1 MYDLIIRDATIVSSS
16 GRQVADIAIEGNK
29 IAYVGGKAG
38 GPARRDIDAIGRF
51 VMPGVIDPH
60 VHFRDPGD
68 GRKETWGTGSRAA
81 VAGGVT
87 TVLDMP
93 NTTPPTLDAATVK
106 AKLATAAKLSVS
118 NYGVWVGAASGNLD
132 RLGDLWDAGQICGI
146 KVFMGD
152 STGALAVDVRTLE
165 GVFTRTRGLIGVHAE
180 DQVLLEVARKRE
192 ASKASPVHND
202 VRPPE
207 AAVEAVRR
215 LVELVRQTGRHVH
228 ICHLS
233 TQGELNLLDPF
244 RGDLPITSEVT
255 PHHLFLSVESMGDK
269 LGNLGKV
276 NPPIRSEL
284 DRKAL
289 WTAVKRGRIDAF
301 ASDHAPHTLE
311 EKRRPYWQ
319 APAGIPGVETL
330 YPLLMSAV
338 NHGRM
343 NLERLVEMCCEGP
356 ARIFGLVDKGHIR
369 AGADAD
375 ILLFREGEMV
385 RLGRDHLHTR
395 VRWSPYVGK
404 EVGAFPE
411 MVLVQGRVVA
421 RRGRLAD
428 DLKPGRPVEYAPRG
442 AQ

>member
-1 MYDLIIRDATIVSSS
+1 MYELIIRDATIVSSS

-29 IAYVGGKAG
+29 IAYVGGKAAG
-38 GPARRDIDAIGRF
+38 SARREIDAIGRF
-51 VMPGVIDPH
+51 VMPGVIDCH

-68 GRKETWGTGSRAA
+68 GRKEDWGTGSRAA

-93 NTTPPTLDAATVK
+93 NTNPPTLDAATVK
-106 AKLATAAKLSVS
+106 AKLAIAAKLSVA
-118 NYGVWVGAASGNLD
+118 NYGVWVGAAAGNID
-132 RLGDLWDAGQICGI
+132 QIGDLWDARQVCGI
-146 KVFMGD
+146 KVFMGET
-152 STGALAVDVRTLE
+152 TGALAVDDKTLE

-180 DQVLLEVARKRE
+180 DQRLCEAARKKW
-192 ASKASPVHND
+192 ANTATPVHND

-207 AAVEAVRR
+207 ASVEAVRR
-215 LVELVRQTGRHVH
+215 LIELVRRTGRPVH

-233 TQGELNLLDPF
+233 TQGELNILDPY
-244 RGDLPITSEVT
+244 RGDLPITCEVA
-255 PHHLFLSVESMGDK
+255 PHHLFLSVESAGDK
-269 LGNLGKV
+269 LSNLIKV

-319 APAGIPGVETL
+319 APSGIPGVETL

-343 NLERLVEMCCEGP
+343 NLERFVEMSCEAP
-356 ARIFGLVDKGHIR
+356 ARIFGLKDKGYVR

-375 ILLFREGEMV
+375 LLLFREGEML
-385 RLGRDHLHTR
+385 RLGRDHLHSR

-404 EVGAFPE
+404 EVAAFPE
-411 MVLVQGRVVA
+411 LVLVQGRIVA
-421 RRGRLAD
+421 RRGRLSD
-428 DLKPGRPVEYAPRG
+428 DLKPGKAVEYLRPS
-442 AQ
+442 

>member
-1 MYDLIIRDATIVSSS
+1 MYELIIRDATIVSSS

-38 GPARRDIDAIGRF
+38 GPARREIDAIGRF
-51 VMPGVIDPH
+51 VMPGVIDGH

-68 GRKETWGTGSRAA
+68 GRKEDWGTGSRAA

-93 NTTPPTLDAATVK
+93 NTTPPTVDAASVK
-106 AKLATAAKLSVS
+106 AKLATASRLSVA
-118 NYGVWVGAASGNLD
+118 NFGVWVGATSANLD
-132 RLGDLWDAGQICGI
+132 AIGDLWDSGQVCGT

-152 STGALAVDVRTLE
+152 TTGALAVDDRTLD
-165 GVFTRTRGLIGVHAE
+165 GVFARTRGLLGVHAE
-180 DQVLLEVARKRE
+180 DQRALEAAKKRW
-192 ASKASPVHND
+192 AANANPVHND

-215 LVELVRQTGRHVH
+215 LIDLVRQTRRTVH

-233 TQGELNLLDPF
+233 TQNELNLLDPF
-244 RGDLPITSEVT
+244 RGELPITCEVT
-255 PHHLFLSVESMGDK
+255 PHHLFLSVESAGEKM
-269 LGNLGKV
+269 GNLIKV
-276 NPPIRSEL
+276 NPPVRAEL

-319 APAGIPGVETL
+319 APSGIPGVETL

-338 NHGRM
+338 AHGRM
-343 NLERLVEMCCEGP
+343 NLERMVEMCCEAP
-356 ARIFGLVDKGHIR
+356 ARIFGLKDKGVIR

-375 ILLFREGEMV
+375 LLLFREGELI
-385 RLGRDHLHTR
+385 RLGRDHLHCR

-411 MVLVQGRVVA
+411 LVMVQGRIVA
-421 RRGRLAD
+421 RRGKLAD
-428 DLKPGRPVEYAPRG
+428 DLKPGRPVQYLRAS
-442 AQ
+442 